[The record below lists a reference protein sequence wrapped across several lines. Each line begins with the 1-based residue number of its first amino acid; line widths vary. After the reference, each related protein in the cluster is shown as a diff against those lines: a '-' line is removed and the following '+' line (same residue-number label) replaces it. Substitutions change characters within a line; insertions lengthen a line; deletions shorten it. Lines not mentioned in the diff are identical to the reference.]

1 MTNNEEF
8 ELIVYGREGSVSKTY
23 LPSKDDAIRAAK
35 DAAALEMTLNAEV
48 FAHPRDIDP
57 IFEATGKYGPRYHW
71 CDVEEA

>member
-1 MTNNEEF
+1 MTSNEEF
-8 ELIVYGREGSVSKTY
+8 TVIVYGRVGSVYESSWS
-23 LPSKDDAIRAAK
+23 SKDDAIRAAK

-48 FAHPRDIDP
+48 FAHPSDIDP

>member
-1 MTNNEEF
+1 MTTTEEF
-8 ELIVYGREGSVSKTY
+8 ELRVYGREGSVSRTC
-23 LPSKDDAIRAAK
+23 LSTKDDAIRAAK

>member
-1 MTNNEEF
+1 MF

-23 LPSKDDAIRAAK
+23 LPNKKDAIRAAE

-48 FAHPRDIDP
+48 FASPRDIDP

-71 CDVEEA
+71 CDVEVA